1 MRVEDSLYLFSMFCI
16 LGRQMSACVVVSSL
30 RAQPPKCSLSR
41 QAIKDNKSSGTAR
54 KMFKRPQECF
64 FLVLFVFLLVTVAD
78 LSSWAHD
85 SEIVKER
92 RECQR
97 MTLPNLDC
105 AK

>member
-1 MRVEDSLYLFSMFCI
+1 
-16 LGRQMSACVVVSSL
+16 MSACVVVSSL
-30 RAQPPKCSLSR
+30 RAQPPKCSLSC
-41 QAIKDNKSSGTAR
+41 QAIKDNKSSGT
-54 KMFKRPQECF
+54 FKAMEDLQTSSRMPF
-64 FLVLFVFLLVTVAD
+64 FVFVFLLVTVAD

-92 RECQR
+92 CECQR